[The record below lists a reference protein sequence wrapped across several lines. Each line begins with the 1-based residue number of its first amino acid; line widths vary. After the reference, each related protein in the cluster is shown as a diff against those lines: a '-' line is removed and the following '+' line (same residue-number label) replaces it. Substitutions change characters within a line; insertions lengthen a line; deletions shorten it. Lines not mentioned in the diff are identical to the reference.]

1 MRCPTKIVLNN
12 FFIYKILIKMKKIYI
27 LVFLLSIWLIWGC
40 SNAPKEITKQDF
52 FVDTMRL
59 WAKDQQSFLIKPG
72 KIVWSQDITV
82 SAQAN
87 GRISNILVKE
97 WDYLLGWKQAILL
110 ADTIANYSLQ
120 VQSAKN
126 WLDRSIL
133 TYEQNKNLLDQ
144 QLQQTKI
151 AYEQAKNAYAV
162 TSKIAENSLKKA
174 DIDIRNSDNNIWNLQ
189 LQLNIEKTNNINII
203 DNVLYQ
209 ADTIFGVSDKYK
221 HMNDAFEIYLWAK
234 DSSKK
239 NALETL
245 ILKMYKTKENVELIK
260 TNDVSEEDIYNAV
273 NIIATAYSELN
284 VLLDTVVVVLQNSV
298 ASVALSQASIDWY
311 ISSFNVQ
318 KNTLQSLNN
327 AFTAYRKQIEGS
339 LWVLGSGFVDNT
351 KETIEISYESTVT
364 NIQNSI
370 FNAEVW
376 LKNAKLALETLE
388 DNYDTQLGLLNNAID
403 SARIWY
409 VSAMTQYNKLSVR
422 APIAW
427 TIWNILVDKWQEV
440 SMGMPL
446 FSISNNDS
454 QLIEI
459 YVSFDEYKYIN
470 VEQPVL
476 VYYNN
481 DDYISGTVVSIG
493 SIANRDFSYKIVVA
507 LLGERDVLWDTAKV
521 HIPLD
526 IWKNVLPLSSVVVTK
541 QNEWYVNI
549 IKDNQLTRYP
559 VEFGNIWWEFIEIKS
574 VLPDNLEVVL
584 SVVDNFDP
592 EEFVLKIRN

>member
-1 MRCPTKIVLNN
+1 
-12 FFIYKILIKMKKIYI
+12 
-27 LVFLLSIWLIWGC
+27 
-40 SNAPKEITKQDF
+40 
-52 FVDTMRL
+52 
-59 WAKDQQSFLIKPG
+59 
-72 KIVWSQDITV
+72 
-82 SAQAN
+82 
-87 GRISNILVKE
+87 
-97 WDYLLGWKQAILL
+97 
-110 ADTIANYSLQ
+110 
-120 VQSAKN
+120 
-126 WLDRSIL
+126 
-133 TYEQNKNLLDQ
+133 
-144 QLQQTKI
+144 
-151 AYEQAKNAYAV
+151 
-162 TSKIAENSLKKA
+162 
-174 DIDIRNSDNNIWNLQ
+174 
-189 LQLNIEKTNNINII
+189 
-203 DNVLYQ
+203 
-209 ADTIFGVSDKYK
+209 
-221 HMNDAFEIYLWAK
+221 
-234 DSSKK
+234 
-239 NALETL
+239 
-245 ILKMYKTKENVELIK
+245 
-260 TNDVSEEDIYNAV
+260 
-273 NIIATAYSELN
+273 
-284 VLLDTVVVVLQNSV
+284 LDTAVLVLQNSV

-327 AFTAYRKQIEGS
+327 AFTAYRKQIESS
-339 LWVLGSGFVDNT
+339 LWVLGSWFVDNT

-364 NIQNSI
+364 NIQNSV

-388 DNYDTQLGLLNNAID
+388 SNYDTQLGLLNNAIE

-409 VSAMTQYNKLSVR
+409 MSSMTQYNKLSVR

-507 LLGERDVLWDTAKV
+507 LLWERDVLWDTAKV

-541 QNEWYVNI
+541 QNEWYINI
-549 IKDNQLTRYP
+549 IEDNQLKTYP

-574 VLPDNLEVVL
+574 KLPDNLEVVL
-584 SVVDNFDP
+584 SLVDNFDP

>member
-1 MRCPTKIVLNN
+1 
-12 FFIYKILIKMKKIYI
+12 MKKIYI
-27 LVFLLSIWLIWGC
+27 LIFLLSVWLISGC
-40 SNAPKEITKQDF
+40 ANNSSETIKQDF
-52 FVDTMRL
+52 FVDTMIL
-59 WAKDQQSFLIKPG
+59 WSKDQQSFLIKPG

-97 WDYLLGWKQAILL
+97 WDYLLGWKQVMLL

-126 WLDRSIL
+126 WLDRAIL

-144 QLQQTKI
+144 QLQQTKL
-151 AYEQAKNAYAV
+151 AYEQAKNSYDV
-162 TSKIAENSLKKA
+162 TSKIAQNSLKKA
-174 DIDIRNSDNNIWNLQ
+174 DIDIRNSDTNIWNLK

-260 TNDVSEEDIYNAV
+260 TNDISEQDIYDAV
-273 NIIATAYSELN
+273 NIIATAYSDLN
-284 VLLDTVVVVLQNSV
+284 VLLDNVVVVLQNSV

-311 ISSFNVQ
+311 INSFNIQ

-327 AFTAYRKQIEGS
+327 AFTAYRKQIESG
-339 LWVLGSGFVDNT
+339 LWVLGSWFVDNT

-370 FNAEVW
+370 FNAELW

-388 DNYDTQLGLLNNAID
+388 ANYDNQLGLLNNAIE

-409 VSAMTQYNKLSVR
+409 MSAMTQYNKLSVR

-446 FSISNNDS
+446 FTISNNDS

-470 VEQPVL
+470 AEQSVL

-493 SIANRDFSYKIVVA
+493 SIVSRDFSYKIVVA
-507 LLGERDVLWDTAKV
+507 LLGEREVLWDTAKV

-541 QNEWYVNI
+541 QNEWYINI
-549 IKDNQLTRYP
+549 IQNNQLKIYP

-574 VLPDNLEVVL
+574 VLPDSLEVVL

-592 EEFVLKIRN
+592 EEFVLKVRN

>member
-1 MRCPTKIVLNN
+1 
-12 FFIYKILIKMKKIYI
+12 MKKIYI
-27 LVFLLSIWLIWGC
+27 LIFLLSVWLLWGC
-40 SNAPKEITKQDF
+40 SNIPQEITKQDF

-59 WAKDQQSFLIKPG
+59 WSKDQQSFLIKPG

-126 WLDRSIL
+126 WLDRAIL

-151 AYEQAKNAYAV
+151 AYEQAKNSYTV
-162 TSKIAENSLKKA
+162 TSKVAENSLKKA
-174 DIDIRNSDNNIWNLQ
+174 DIDIRNADNNIWNLQ

-221 HMNDAFEIYLWAK
+221 HMNDSFEIYLWAK

-239 NALETL
+239 NALETF

-260 TNDVSEEDIYNAV
+260 TNDLSEEDIYNAV

-284 VLLDTVVVVLQNSV
+284 VLLDTAVLVLQNSV

-327 AFTAYRKQIEGS
+327 AFTAYRKQIESS
-339 LWVLGSGFVDNT
+339 LWVLGSWFVDNT

-364 NIQNSI
+364 NIQNSV

-388 DNYDTQLGLLNNAID
+388 SNYDTQLGLLNNAIE

-409 VSAMTQYNKLSVR
+409 MSSMTQYNKLSVR

-507 LLGERDVLWDTAKV
+507 LLWERDVLWDTAKV

-541 QNEWYVNI
+541 QNEWYINI
-549 IKDNQLTRYP
+549 IEDNQLKTYP

-574 VLPDNLEVVL
+574 KLPDNLEVVL
-584 SVVDNFDP
+584 SLVDNFDP